1 MKIYNYQN
9 GHLKKTFTDVSVV
22 RAFQEGDHRLQCDW
36 YGKCIQQFGTGTS
49 QYAGI
54 SDYEKHDLFEDS
66 FIILWEKME
75 SGQIF
80 VKDNDIYVMG
90 KDGEKIV
97 PDILGYFMRIVKNK
111 YLELFHSGTR
121 IVPLGLN
128 VTSPTRE
135 EVFNEL
141 YWDEDPEVEKDR
153 IVVKCLQ
160 SLPKSCLDI
169 LTKFYYERKSLEQ
182 ILEERPE
189 NTSYDGLKSRKSKCL
204 KNLKN
209 RITESF
215 LKAGLR

>member
-9 GHLKKTFTDVSVV
+9 GHLKKTFIDISVV

-36 YGKCIQQFGTGTS
+36 YGKCVQQFGTGTS

-54 SDYEKHDLFEDS
+54 SDYDKHDLFEDS